1 MQVSFS
7 ALAPSQTSRRS
18 QDFQYHS
25 TSSSFE
31 GGTTGRGRSEYR
43 TSPNTYIISSQD
55 RTEEQDTLR
64 KALLQ
69 EQLAQHLRSI
79 ELPRSHASSL
89 SHSAAATTTASRNQQ
104 RPAAVDSAVPGRST
118 APDSYEQ
125 NYIEREPQSTPISQA
140 DLEALQEALEA
151 HLEEQLARARL
162 EGARMERERLEME
175 ANRERLQASQRE
187 RQDVK
192 PASRETVQRGRVERQ
207 IRGSNLAAHLPQDT
221 RPRST
226 DEQDQLRRSRGQQE
240 ETIDTA
246 RIDRQR
252 PITQQARQTLPS
264 TDGQRLE
271 SVRLDEEAQ
280 ERARRQRDQE
290 AREREIILQQNREAV
305 RISRLRSVG
314 DRARREEHENATR
327 DRQRLES
334 EQRERER
341 MDGRLTMEQQIARE
355 VERAEPAH
363 QGRLDRDVGNQAQHA
378 LDRVQDHAS
387 RQQSSGRLDS
397 GLLDDI
403 VTRIARLR
411 SYTQQRDQLQQG
423 PGRQDRDRGQTQQVV
438 SNVREDN
445 IVEDI
450 ESLWESVNTILP
462 STRNRSNLQGGVAQQ
477 PASGTRIN
485 GGVTTL
491 QEVTANAGARQ
502 PIHTDYRE
510 PSPRLQDAPTIH
522 LGPLPSTARAQPIP
536 PPLVASNGGI
546 IPSIPALAPMNSGLR
561 TEPGSPPGGGFNLRN
576 YRNSNLTISTPS
588 EASARLLSLAE
599 SMESEVRDE
608 GKGTDK
614 TDLKSGEN
622 QGVSIGDGINGDS
635 VSETNDG
642 HTPPS
647 FDVSRTQSPSLRPQS
662 EVQKVPENNFQSDT
676 SSEGHQ
682 EITANSGE
690 PEEPSATGRQEMQQ
704 PSNPQK
710 SQLVA
715 MENELS
721 KAGALPEWAKLA
733 TLEESQEELNN
744 WMKKVLQNINRN
756 DSIASLASLV
766 GHMNEQAALMQDA
779 NLTKQQSMPVAES
792 ARNADTTAGTGQES
806 SKATAPAQEDGAMSV
821 GIDIGKSSALRSLA
835 GIRKRTRYHSQDSN
849 ESFADAEEDLTNEFP
864 VVQLST
870 SSSRAPPPGPQVP
883 WSGALR
889 PSATSGDSAGRHR
902 ASDGADYPNTPYRTY
917 MYYPDPFSS
926 PYSTHSYREDYGTTY
941 NNLYY
946 HDVSPKKVLSWREYM
961 RRKEEK
967 RAQEQRQ
974 AEERREPTI
983 GVIETA
989 STQELGIIPPVGR
1002 RSGIRSSYST
1012 SSSQR
1017 QRSSTSQAT
1026 SLATPTA
1033 SQSSLSRTRV
1043 SFTPYSSISATQS
1056 ASTPTRRY

>member
-1 MQVSFS
+1 M
-7 ALAPSQTSRRS
+7 
-18 QDFQYHS
+18 
-25 TSSSFE
+25 
-31 GGTTGRGRSEYR
+31 
-43 TSPNTYIISSQD
+43 
-55 RTEEQDTLR
+55 LR

-89 SHSAAATTTASRNQQ
+89 SHSAAATTISSRNQQ
-104 RPAAVDSAVPGRST
+104 RPAAIDNAVPGRST

-125 NYIEREPQSTPISQA
+125 NYVEREPQSTPISQA

-162 EGARMERERLEME
+162 EGARMERERLEKE

-192 PASRETVQRGRVERQ
+192 PASRETLQRGRVERQ
-207 IRGSNLAAHLPQDT
+207 IRGSNLAAHLPQDA

-226 DEQDQLRRSRGQQE
+226 DEQDQLRRSRGQLE

-252 PITQQARQTLPS
+252 PTTQQTRQTLPS
-264 TDGQRLE
+264 TDRQRLE
-271 SVRLDEEAQ
+271 STRLDEEAQ
-280 ERARRQRDQE
+280 ERARRERDQE
-290 AREREIILQQNREAV
+290 AREREVMLQQNREAA

-334 EQRERER
+334 EHRERER
-341 MDGRLTMEQQIARE
+341 MDGRLSMEQQISRE
-355 VERAEPAH
+355 VERAEQAR
-363 QGRLDRDVGNQAQHA
+363 QSRLDRDVENQAQHA
-378 LDRVQDHAS
+378 LDRVQDYAS
-387 RQQSSGRLDS
+387 RQQTSGRLDS
-397 GLLDDI
+397 ALLDDI

-423 PGRQDRDRGQTQQVV
+423 PGRQDRDRGHTQQAV

-450 ESLWESVNTILP
+450 ESLWESVHTILP
-462 STRNRSNLQGGVAQQ
+462 SIRNRSNLQGGVAQQ

-491 QEVTANAGARQ
+491 QEMTANAGARQ
-502 PIHTDYRE
+502 PIYTDHRE

-522 LGPLPSTARAQPIP
+522 LGPVPSTARPQPIP
-536 PPLVASNGGI
+536 PPLAAIASNGGI
-546 IPSIPALAPMNSGLR
+546 IPSIPAPAPMNSGLR
-561 TEPGSPPGGGFNLRN
+561 TEPGSPSGGGFNLRN
-576 YRNSNLTISTPS
+576 YRNNNLTISTPS

-599 SMESEVRDE
+599 SMGSEPRDA
-608 GKGTDK
+608 GKDTDS
-614 TDLKSGEN
+614 TNLKSDEN
-622 QGVSIGDGINGDS
+622 QGASISDGINGDS
-635 VSETNDG
+635 VSEPNDG

-647 FDVSRTQSPSLRPQS
+647 FDVSHTQSPSLRSQS
-662 EVQKVPENNFQSDT
+662 DAQEAPENNIQSDV
-676 SSEGHQ
+676 SSERHQ
-682 EITANSGE
+682 EITVNSGE
-690 PEEPSATGRQEMQQ
+690 PDEPSATGRQEMQQ

-710 SQLVA
+710 TQLVA

-733 TLEESQEELNN
+733 TLEESQEEINN

-756 DSIASLASLV
+756 DSIESLAPLV

-792 ARNADTTAGTGQES
+792 ARNADTAAGTGQES
-806 SKATAPAQEDGAMSV
+806 SEATATVQEDDTMSV
-821 GIDIGKSSALRSLA
+821 GIDVGKSSALRSLA

-849 ESFADAEEDLTNEFP
+849 ESFVDKEEESTNEFP

-883 WSGALR
+883 WPGALR

-902 ASDGADYPNTPYRTY
+902 ATDGADYPNTPYRTY

-974 AEERREPTI
+974 AEERREPTV
-983 GVIETA
+983 GVIDTA

-1043 SFTPYSSISATQS
+1043 SFTPYSSISASQS
-1056 ASTPTRRY
+1056 ASTPPRRY